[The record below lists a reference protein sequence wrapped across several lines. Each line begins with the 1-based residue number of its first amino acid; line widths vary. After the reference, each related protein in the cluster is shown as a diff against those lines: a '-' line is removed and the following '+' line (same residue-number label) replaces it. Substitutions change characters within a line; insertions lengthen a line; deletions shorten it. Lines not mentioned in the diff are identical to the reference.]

1 MNKHERA
8 KETIVWNHHCFYHTI
23 NWLKISAA
31 IQLGYFKNEMTQIIL
46 FACLRKSGIPLY
58 IFVFTVFIHMVIDT
72 FVWIKTPW
80 FKLRCKIEI
89 WSYKVMCLTL
99 KRVKKIS
106 YRMYNTDNAT
116 YSSQIDY
123 FHAYFKRRMSLMK
136 V

>member
-1 MNKHERA
+1 MNQHERA

-23 NWLKISAA
+23 NWLKTSAA
-31 IQLGYFKNEMTQIIL
+31 IQLGYFKHEMTQIIL
-46 FACLRKSGIPLY
+46 FACLKKPGIPLY
-58 IFVFTVFIHMVIDT
+58 IFVIRMAIDT
-72 FVWIKTPW
+72 FIWIKTPW

-99 KRVKKIS
+99 KRVKIS

-123 FHAYFKRRMSLMK
+123 FHAYFKRRMSLTK

>member
-23 NWLKISAA
+23 NWLKTSAA
-31 IQLGYFKNEMTQIIL
+31 IQLGYFKHEMTQIIL
-46 FACLRKSGIPLY
+46 FAWLKKTWNPTIHFCL
-58 IFVFTVFIHMVIDT
+58 TVFIHIVIDT

-99 KRVKKIS
+99 KRVKQSYTGCTIQTTRHITTKSIIFMRIS
-106 YRMYNTDNAT
+106 NDVC
-116 YSSQIDY
+116 
-123 FHAYFKRRMSLMK
+123 H
-136 V
+136 